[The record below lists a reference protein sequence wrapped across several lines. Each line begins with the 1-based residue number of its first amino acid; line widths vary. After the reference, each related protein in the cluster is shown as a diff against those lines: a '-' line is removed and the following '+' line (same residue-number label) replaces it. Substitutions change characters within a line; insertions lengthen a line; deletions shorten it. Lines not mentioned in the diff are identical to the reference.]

1 MKISPILSQLGSLFG
16 MQDFN
21 ADNLSAKLE
30 DMLTII
36 RQVNEQF
43 RDPVILKIL
52 KCIGNFV
59 DNFILYPEPNY
70 VRVRLHSRISIT
82 VRNGTIGTRI
92 DQMRHRYT

>member
-21 ADNLSAKLE
+21 ADSLSARLE

-43 RDPVILKIL
+43 RNPVILPEHIFKIIFKNL
-52 KCIGNFV
+52 LNF
-59 DNFILYPEPNY
+59 
-70 VRVRLHSRISIT
+70 
-82 VRNGTIGTRI
+82 
-92 DQMRHRYT
+92 